1 MTRILPVLGAL
12 LLSGCF
18 AYVPVRPD
26 APPPKGT
33 PVRVRLATPAD
44 YRLTRYTAND
54 VVEVEGEVIQA
65 EQDRLLLSA
74 FGMRSAAD
82 FEFFAE
88 GETVAIPS
96 DQLVSFERRKI
107 SLIRSGL
114 LVVAVAALGSLVKL
128 ALDTAGGGG
137 EGGGGG
143 GTAQ

>member
-1 MTRILPVLGAL
+1 MKKILLVAAAL
-12 LLSGCF
+12 YLSGCF
-18 AYVPVRPD
+18 AYVPVPPN

-33 PVRVRLATPAD
+33 AVRVRLATPAD
-44 YRLTRYTAND
+44 YRLARYTAND
-54 VVEVEGEVIQA
+54 VVEVEGEVIRA

-82 FEFFAE
+82 FEFVAE
-88 GETVAIPS
+88 GETVAIPN
-96 DQLVSFERRKI
+96 DQLASFERKKV
-107 SLIRSGL
+107 SVFRSAL